1 MLPLE
6 TRPAA
11 TRSRWAPGPARSST
25 TRSSGRTSSW
35 AAPARPSR
43 RARASRR
50 EWPDGRSGGT
60 AVTDR
65 DHRRRNGWPRA
76 TRQPFPG

>member
-43 RARASRR
+43 RAGPQG
-50 EWPDGRSGGT
+50 ESGPTGEAGALPSLIVTTADGT
-60 AVTDR
+60 ADQEQR
-65 DHRRRNGWPRA
+65 GSRSRA
-76 TRQPFPG
+76 